1 MSDSKKSKKIMSK
14 KPEVDIVTIEQITAE
29 NV

>member
-1 MSDSKKSKKIMSK
+1 MSDSKKSKKIMAK
-14 KPEVDIVTIEQITAE
+14 KPEVDIVAIEQITAE